1 MSSLVFGDTG
11 VYKGVE
17 YIIGNDNRMLRQN
30 NPGLDGKY
38 TPHGPNTLRSTG
50 LQLERGRG
58 GRRERNQNC
67 AFAVTAEIVWVISNN
82 K

>member
-1 MSSLVFGDTG
+1 
-11 VYKGVE
+11 
-17 YIIGNDNRMLRQN
+17 
-30 NPGLDGKY
+30 
-38 TPHGPNTLRSTG
+38 
-50 LQLERGRG
+50 LQLERGR